1 MSNKKTVSLTI
12 FANFFINNKER
23 LQRMKDS
30 FKSFRNINPNEWVI
44 NIRGEYKSEAG
55 DFLKN
60 EIGENLSLFYYNSGY
75 GWFYDSRKIYQNITS
90 QFVMFWI
97 EDHILLVEPEI
108 LSKCINEMDQQK
120 VDQLWYSWHIP
131 YVIEPFN
138 EVDIFKEGKYIVSRI
153 IDKVACSKIR
163 AVRKHKDIYGDF
175 CIVSAQSIMKKEFF
189 KKILFSNKPYLK
201 RRPRKTPHDFEKIS
215 KDSISNKIIHA
226 LPKQELFASID
237 DDLHHEGYSLISRG
251 LYENR
256 ISRKKLEILEDPPMK
271 IRLIIK
277 KILPKKMKK
286 IFLLIIG
293 YFYRI
298 FYTINFFSNK

>member
-1 MSNKKTVSLTI
+1 
-12 FANFFINNKER
+12 
-23 LQRMKDS
+23 
-30 FKSFRNINPNEWVI
+30 
-44 NIRGEYKSEAG
+44 
-55 DFLKN
+55 
-60 EIGENLSLFYYNSGY
+60 LSLFYYNSRY

-97 EDHILLVEPEI
+97 EDHILLVKPEI
-108 LSKCINEMDQQK
+108 LLNCINEMDQQK

-153 IDKVACSKIR
+153 IDKAACSKIR
-163 AVRKHKDIYGDF
+163 DVRKNKDIYGDF
-175 CIVSAQSIMKKEFF
+175 CVVSAQSIMKKEFF

-215 KDSISNKIIHA
+215 KDNISNKIIHA

-256 ISRKKLEILEDPPMK
+256 ISRKK
-271 IRLIIK
+271 
-277 KILPKKMKK
+277 
-286 IFLLIIG
+286 
-293 YFYRI
+293 
-298 FYTINFFSNK
+298 